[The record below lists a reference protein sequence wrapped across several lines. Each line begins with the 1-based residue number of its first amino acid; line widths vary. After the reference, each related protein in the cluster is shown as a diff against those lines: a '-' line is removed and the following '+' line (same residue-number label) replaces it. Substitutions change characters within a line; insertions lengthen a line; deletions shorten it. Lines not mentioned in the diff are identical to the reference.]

1 MQALGR
7 SRGGFSTKI
16 HLIADA
22 HCNPVDFLVSPG
34 QTLESHH
41 AIGLLM
47 GVDADGST
55 QITVGHFG
63 PASAV

>member
-47 GVDADGST
+47 GVDADY
-55 QITVGHFG
+55 VL
-63 PASAV
+63 